1 MKTRVTKN
9 GTAGV
14 AKNWAANLESYA
26 KSINKSVVISKDP
39 TAKTAKCWFIELVGA

>member
-1 MKTRVTKN
+1 MNSRITENT
-9 GTAGV
+9 TAGV

-26 KSINKSVVISKDP
+26 KSINKTVLISKDS